1 MLAITIHSVVIHNF
15 RSFVDEELVFP
26 LTDGLKF
33 LGGDN
38 RVEPRLGANA
48 AGKTTLLDAIHW
60 CFFGVGIKGTR
71 TSDLISWG
79 AKKAEVTVKLLRGDE
94 TYDITRFGPP
104 TKVKL
109 NGELVEQVVINRL
122 LGLTMLRF
130 AHSVLFGQGE
140 ELFPDLDGPKR
151 AELFDQVLD
160 LSVWVNCLDA
170 ASSQI
175 TKLENQVNEYKQDI
189 SFLNG
194 SLAQLPTDE
203 QLQKEIANWEVTR
216 QNSIVQLEESLSS
229 WDIKNAQNISELEQ
243 RASEW
248 KVTQNKKGEGL
259 AAQLE
264 KLEVEHT
271 SIVTAR
277 QRTLDRNSG
286 AKVSSNGNLARD
298 LSDWEVKGY
307 RIEAAIKQVRDQLRF
322 WEKNNTCPTC
332 GQIITDELK
341 REKEQ
346 QAFSVITKQEGL
358 EKEAREKIAQFRTA
372 TVAADKAEKE
382 QIKARAEQ
390 ESIERD
396 LSRLQKQMAGI
407 EEQATLLLAE
417 IEDDN
422 NPYNSQIASL
432 KKTVNPFYLQISQER
447 EKINPYV
454 AKLESVRRERI
465 EAELKLETIVNESK
479 SVEGKILAI
488 DYWHKHGFKRIR
500 LFFVQRILTALEIE
514 IAGAISASGLVGWG
528 VTLATESETKSGTVK
543 LGVAIK
549 VKSPTSEG
557 PWEGWSGGESQRLR
571 IALAKGVA
579 GLIQRAAGVF
589 WTQEFLDEPTSWL
602 SSEGIEDLLESLR
615 YRAEILNKQIWIADH
630 RALTFSGFSEI
641 FVVRKDVDGSKVL
654 RVAGM
659 AN

>member
-1 MLAITIHSVVIHNF
+1 MLSITIQSVTIHNF
-15 RSFVDEELVFP
+15 RSFIDEVVTFP

-71 TSDLISWG
+71 TADLISWG
-79 AKKAEVTVKLLRGDE
+79 EKKADVTVKLLRGE
-94 TYDITRFGPP
+94 ESYDIKRYGPP
-104 TKVKL
+104 TKVTL
-109 NGELVEQVVINRL
+109 NGELVEQVFIDRL
-122 LGLTMLRF
+122 LGLTRMRF

-140 ELFPDLDGPKR
+140 KLFPDLDGPKR

-160 LSVWVNCLDA
+160 LSVWADCLDA

-175 TKLENQVNEYKQDI
+175 SSLEEQVNEYKQDI
-189 SFLNG
+189 SFLSG
-194 SLAQLPTDE
+194 KLAQLPTDD
-203 QLQKEIANWEVTR
+203 QIRKEIESWEVSR
-216 QNSIVQLEESLSS
+216 EESIARLEESLAS
-229 WDIKNAQNISELEQ
+229 WDVEHSENVFRLEQ
-243 RASEW
+243 KAGEW
-248 KVTQNKKGEGL
+248 KATQKKKGEGL

-264 KLEVEHT
+264 QLETEHST
-271 SIVTAR
+271 IMTTYNHNGSLIKPNGT
-277 QRTLDRNSG
+277 G
-286 AKVSSNGNLARD
+286 NGNVAKE
-298 LSDWEVKGY
+298 LSNWEVKGY
-307 RIEAAIKQVRDQLRF
+307 QIEAAIKQIRDQLRF

-332 GQIITDELK
+332 GQPITRELK
-341 REKEQ
+341 QEKEQ
-346 QAFSVITKQEGL
+346 QAFVAITKQEGL

-372 TVAADKAEKE
+372 KNEADKEDKE
-382 QIKARAEQ
+382 QIKARAERS
-390 ESIERD
+390 SIERD
-396 LSRLQKQMAGI
+396 LSRLQNQMVQIEKQAD
-407 EEQATLLLAE
+407 TLLAE

-422 NPYNSQIASL
+422 NPYNSQIALL
-432 KKTVNPFYLQISQER
+432 KKTVNPFYSQITQER
-447 EKINPYV
+447 EKTNPYTV
-454 AKLESVRRERI
+454 KLELNNKERQ
-465 EAELKLETIVNESK
+465 ETELKLQSVLDASK
-479 SVEGKILAI
+479 GLEGKILAI
-488 DYWHKHGFKRIR
+488 EYWYKHGFKRIR
-500 LFFVQRILTALEIE
+500 LFFVQRILMALEIE

-528 VTLATESETKSGTVK
+528 ISLATESETKSGTVK

-579 GLIQRAAGVF
+579 SLIQRAAGVF

-615 YRAEILNKQIWIADH
+615 YRAEVLSKQIWIADH

-641 FVVRKDVDGSKVL
+641 FVVRKDVNGSKL
-654 RVAGM
+654 FRVSGVT
-659 AN
+659 N